1 MGKNNSSTDFLGR
14 KLLSGNPAVAPRL
27 QEMYDY
33 YAKVK
38 DIVERTNT
46 ALGKRSSVKRTY
58 SVTTEGIITVNHVR
72 TTDRVFNY
80 TGLE

>member
-1 MGKNNSSTDFLGR
+1 MGNKKSSSDFLGR
-14 KLLSGNPAVAPRL
+14 KLLSGNPAVAPRV

-46 ALGKRSSVKRTY
+46 ALGKRPSVKRTY
-58 SVTTEGIITVNHVR
+58 SVTTEGIITVSSSC
-72 TTDRVFNY
+72 TTDRIFNY
-80 TGLE
+80 TRLE

>member
-1 MGKNNSSTDFLGR
+1 MGNKKSSKDFLGKR
-14 KLLSGNPAVAPRL
+14 MLSGNPAVAPRV

-46 ALGKRSSVKRTY
+46 ALGKRQSVKRTY
-58 SVTTEGIITVNHVR
+58 SVTTEGSITVGNIS
-72 TTDRVFNY
+72 TTAQIFNY

>member
-1 MGKNNSSTDFLGR
+1 MGKRKSSKEFLG
-14 KLLSGNPAVAPRL
+14 KAILSGNPAVAPRV

-38 DIVERTNT
+38 DIVDRTNT
-46 ALGKRSSVKRTY
+46 ALGKRRSVKQTF
-58 SVTTEGIITVNHVR
+58 SVTTEGIITVGNLS
-72 TTDRVFNY
+72 TTARVFNY